1 MAIINREIYM
11 FKISTLLIILLAATA
26 FTPKINTPPKNDRF
40 IPILAEEMA
49 TTITVEEFN
58 RRIAKIESRNKHTAV
73 NKRGTHFGL
82 YQFSVPTIKMLGFK
96 NITITQFINNPRLQ
110 HTVMLANTKFNQQI
124 LHKEIQKFDGKIVNG
139 VRVTRA
145 GILAGA
151 HLAGPGNVK
160 KFLRSGRNFTDGN
173 ISIARYM
180 EKFSNV
186 QLSQL

>member
-1 MAIINREIYM
+1 MAIINGEIYM
-11 FKISTLLIILLAATA
+11 FKISTLLIILLTATA
-26 FTPKINTPPKNDRF
+26 FTPKINLPPKTDRF
-40 IPILAEEMA
+40 IPILAEETA

-96 NITITQFINNPRLQ
+96 NITIKQFINNPRLQ
-110 HTVMLANTKFNQQI
+110 HDVMLANTKFNQQI
-124 LHKEIQKFDGKIVNG
+124 LHKEIEKFDGKIVNG

>member
-1 MAIINREIYM
+1 
-11 FKISTLLIILLAATA
+11 
-26 FTPKINTPPKNDRF
+26 
-40 IPILAEEMA
+40 
-49 TTITVEEFN
+49 
-58 RRIAKIESRNKHTAV
+58 
-73 NKRGTHFGL
+73 
-82 YQFSVPTIKMLGFK
+82 
-96 NITITQFINNPRLQ
+96 
-110 HTVMLANTKFNQQI
+110 MLANTKFNQQI
-124 LHKEIQKFDGKIVNG
+124 LHKEIEKFDGKIVNG

-186 QLSQL
+186 ELSQL